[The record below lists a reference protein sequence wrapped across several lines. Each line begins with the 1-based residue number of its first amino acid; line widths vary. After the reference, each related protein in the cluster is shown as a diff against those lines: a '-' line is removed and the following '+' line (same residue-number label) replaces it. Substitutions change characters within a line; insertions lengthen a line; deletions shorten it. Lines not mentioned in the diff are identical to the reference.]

1 MPRFRISSGA
11 SNDHTQHAYLTNV
24 ANPDSWTNGPEAY
37 GGAASTVNSRVSGA
51 WWNNTQDVLALVQK
65 RYNITGANEE
75 GRILVCHIQASGAL
89 TYPAGV

>member
-11 SNDHTQHAYLTNV
+11 SNGHTRLT
-24 ANPDSWTNGPEAY
+24 
-37 GGAASTVNSRVSGA
+37 AAEIGVVTTPRQVKSIT
-51 WWNNTQDVLALVQK
+51 DVLALVQK